1 MLLALTSNRFWL
13 LEFIGITSRFRLPRA
28 NGTCTY
34 FNIAYQFCFI
44 THPQVLRSDS
54 LKLMERELFIYFFTD
69 PQRLKRAIAELAARV
84 DGHIV
89 SLK

>member
-34 FNIAYQFCFI
+34 LSIAYQFFFHYSSPGPPLGQPKADGKRI
-44 THPQVLRSDS
+44 
-54 LKLMERELFIYFFTD
+54 IYLLLHGSSTS
-69 PQRLKRAIAELAARV
+69 ETSYCRV
-84 DGHIV
+84 
-89 SLK
+89 SSSS